1 MTTTA
6 AGIRRVASTTLF
18 FREWQGLSGLNLH
31 TPCSKAARNRT
42 MIEGKRTARALLYAV
57 ISMLEA
63 VLRETLCT
71 Y

>member
-1 MTTTA
+1 
-6 AGIRRVASTTLF
+6 
-18 FREWQGLSGLNLH
+18 
-31 TPCSKAARNRT
+31 